1 VESLKLS
8 WLGHP
13 LVELKGR
20 AIKLE
25 TRKAAALLAYL
36 SLNPGEC
43 PREVLATMFWQEGN
57 QQKALANLRRTLS
70 SLNSSLPGWIEADRD
85 SIALKR
91 NGKLWVDVEAFHQSL
106 SQPKEHQHPENE
118 VCDDCLSTLDK
129 AGEHYRGDFMDGLN
143 LMDAPT
149 FDDWQFFQR
158 DGLRQEFADVLQRL
172 TFGHSERGQWEQ
184 AIACARRW
192 VAMDRLHEPACRAL
206 MDLYARS
213 GQRAAAVHQYE
224 ELARLLNQQMGQE
237 PEEETHRLYDQ
248 IRGREEAKQ
257 VVESSERSISFPLL
271 KTKLYIP
278 TAPASRVTRPH
289 LIERLDELKK
299 KALTIVSAPA
309 GFGKTTLLAEWIDQ
323 TSLPVAWLSLD
334 NGDNDPY
341 RFLAYMIAALESI
354 HEYVGLE
361 ARQIMQSNQL
371 RSPLIMLASLLND
384 LGKVTEPY
392 VLILD
397 DYQFITE
404 HAVHETMAYLLD
416 HLPSNMH
423 LVISTRADP
432 PLQLGR
438 LRAYDQMLEL
448 RTTDLRFTSE
458 EATAFLN
465 EIMHLELSVEDIEA
479 LETRTEGWVVGLKMA
494 AVSLQVHPNR
504 AQFINTFSGTHRYI
518 LDYLLEEVLNV
529 QSEEVKSFLLYTSI
543 LGQLNGAL
551 CNTITGRMDSYQ
563 ILEKLEKENLFLTP
577 MDDERQ
583 WYRYHHLFA
592 DLLRSSLE
600 HRNPDII
607 PELHIEASKW
617 YESKDLMEEAIHH
630 ALTTRNYDRAVSIIQ
645 KISENIWLNGEYY
658 KLLRW
663 LRTFPQEQVRNHP
676 RLCLWY
682 AWSLTQTGPLHE
694 AKSWVDAAE
703 REIERQIQKA
713 SSYPQDDLQALRQ
726 EIACLRIA
734 LASLEGDHE
743 KVLELAI
750 PAIDQPIP
758 KDHLSSLI
766 IRGSILHGLSSSYYA
781 AGELSKTEHMC
792 QETARVTGEIGYLI
806 RYIPAYNKQAHVY
819 KVTGRLH
826 QSEQILLEQLDQM
839 RLRGMGEHYTIGNLY
854 CRLADLYYEW
864 NRLEDAQQMLDK
876 CHENNKAVQLPYLL
890 VDYLHVKS
898 RLLMLQK
905 DFDGAQT
912 CLSRAA
918 QLIQQ
923 YYIWPQLVWENE
935 SYQGRLW
942 FTRGDRKGA
951 VQWCNEHPQA
961 NPGKISFA
969 EESIEISRAR
979 IFLNTGELDR
989 ALGLLQRLEESAE
1002 AGGRYARLIEILV
1015 VKAVVLKE
1023 KGDSEE
1029 AHGTLMQALDQAR
1042 IEEYIRTFV
1051 DEGELLK
1058 EMIQGIQVKLH
1069 GHKRSKSQDQ
1079 FDAYLDQLIQAFSPD
1094 PISRKS

>member
-1 VESLKLS
+1 
-8 WLGHP
+8 
-13 LVELKGR
+13 
-20 AIKLE
+20 
-25 TRKAAALLAYL
+25 
-36 SLNPGEC
+36 
-43 PREVLATMFWQEGN
+43 
-57 QQKALANLRRTLS
+57 
-70 SLNSSLPGWIEADRD
+70 
-85 SIALKR
+85 
-91 NGKLWVDVEAFHQSL
+91 
-106 SQPKEHQHPENE
+106 
-118 VCDDCLSTLDK
+118 
-129 AGEHYRGDFMDGLN
+129 
-143 LMDAPT
+143 LMD
-149 FDDWQFFQR
+149 
-158 DGLRQEFADVLQRL
+158 V
-172 TFGHSERGQWEQ
+172 
-184 AIACARRW
+184 
-192 VAMDRLHEPACRAL
+192 
-206 MDLYARS
+206 YARS
-213 GQRAAAVHQYE
+213 GQRTAALHQYE
-224 ELARLLNQQMGQE
+224 ELARLLKEQMGQE
-237 PEEETHRLYDQ
+237 PEDETRRLYEQ
-248 IRGREEAKQ
+248 IRGREEAKR
-257 VVESSERSISFPLL
+257 VAESPERPTSFPLL

-278 TAPASRVTRPH
+278 TPPASRVERSY
-289 LIERLDELKK
+289 LIARLDEVEK

-309 GFGKTTLLAEWIDQ
+309 GFGKTTLLVEWIAQ
-323 TSLPVAWLSLD
+323 MSLPVAWLSLD
-334 NGDNDPY
+334 GGDNDPY
-341 RFLAYMIAALESI
+341 RFISYLITALENI
-354 HEYVGLE
+354 GEGVGIE
-361 ARQIMQSNQL
+361 AQQL
-371 RSPLIMLASLLND
+371 MRSHQLVPTHIILASLMND

-392 VLILD
+392 VLVLD

-404 HAVHETMAYLLD
+404 HAVHETIAYMLD
-416 HLPSNMH
+416 HIPSNMH

-438 LRAYDQMLEL
+438 LRAHDQMLEL
-448 RTTDLRFTSE
+448 RTTDLRFSSE
-458 EATAFLN
+458 EATEFLN
-465 EIMHLELSVEDIEA
+465 EVMRLGLSMEDIEA
-479 LETRTEGWVVGLKMA
+479 LEARTEGWVVGLKMA
-494 AVSLQVHPNR
+494 ALSLQGHPNR
-504 AQFINTFSGTHRYI
+504 VQFINTFSGTHHYI

-551 CNTITGRMDSYQ
+551 CNTITGRMDGYQ

-600 HRNPDII
+600 HQNPGII

-694 AKSWVDAAE
+694 AKSWVETAE

-713 SSYPQDDLQALRQ
+713 PSYPQDDLQALRQ

-734 LASLEGDHE
+734 LASLEGDHK

-758 KDHLSSLI
+758 KDHLSSLM

-826 QSEQILLEQLDQM
+826 QSEQILLEQLDRM
-839 RLRGMGEHYTIGNLY
+839 RLRGMGEHYTMGNLY

-890 VDYLHVKS
+890 VDHLHVKS

-905 DFDGAQT
+905 DFNGAQT

-942 FTRGDRKGA
+942 FARGDRKGA
-951 VQWCNEHPQA
+951 IHWCHEHPQA
-961 NPGKISFA
+961 NSGKISFA
-969 EESIEISRAR
+969 EESVEISRAR

-989 ALGLLQRLEESAE
+989 ALGLLQRLEESTE

-1015 VKAVVLKE
+1015 VKAIVLKE
-1023 KGDSEE
+1023 KGKNEE
-1029 AHGTLMQALDQAR
+1029 AKHTLMQALDQAKT
-1042 IEEYIRTFV
+1042 EEYIRTFV
-1051 DEGELLK
+1051 DEGEVVK
-1058 EMIQGIQVKLH
+1058 GMIQEIQVELQ
-1069 GHKRSKSQDQ
+1069 GRKRLRSQSLLSV
-1079 FDAYLDQLIQAFSPD
+1079 YLVKLIQAFSLD
-1094 PISRKS
+1094 PISRKF